1 MSGRF
6 LSKVG
11 GFPLGV
17 RAAEYGLR
25 MIYVVL
31 ATSRDR
37 FPYKNEKARL
47 CCDPLAQ
54 WSDGVV
60 LVASSQYQSFD
71 SWVKDVHASSRTKN
85 GLFRYLFTST
95 LLLYYDKALCTETH
109 TRNCTSLLSGK

>member
-1 MSGRF
+1 MDILIGLRKRESECNGTRQEGAQWSERQGSMSGRF

-11 GFPLGV
+11 GFPWGV

-25 MIYVVL
+25 VIYVVL

-54 WSDGVV
+54 WSDGVM
-60 LVASSQYQSFD
+60 LVVSSQYQSFD
-71 SWVKDVHASSRTKN
+71 R
-85 GLFRYLFTST
+85 G
-95 LLLYYDKALCTETH
+95 
-109 TRNCTSLLSGK
+109 